1 MKEESEHPLKL
12 SVGVSGGGWGDSSNS
27 VERGAQRLE
36 GRASGLPEG
45 LGTQGLAA
53 ASRLAPPVGV
63 ESQPAKAVARSQP
76 VTEHQPEA
84 PRPSRARWAHPRNC
98 SGRGVPGRGSH
109 SSHSWRRGRL
119 SKRRRPAQN
128 ATSLLP
134 SEASSRTPPLR
145 FRFSPRRPASLGL
158 AARPWAWPRP
168 WV

>member
-12 SVGVSGGGWGDSSNS
+12 SVGGSGGGWGDCSNS

-53 ASRLAPPVGV
+53 ASRLAPPVGE

-76 VTEHQPEA
+76 LTEHQPEA
-84 PRPSRARWAHPRNC
+84 PKPSRAGWARLRAGAPEELQWA
-98 SGRGVPGRGSH
+98 RGTRERQPQLPQLAKGP
-109 SSHSWRRGRL
+109 L

-158 AARPWAWPRP
+158 AARPWA
-168 WV
+168 